1 MGFLDGI
8 KGIIFRETCVRA
20 INYDKRN
27 LEMKFDAEA
36 AGIIQYMITGG
47 SVEDMT
53 IHSENQTLE
62 VTINSMSNGT
72 LALRPPRDVIDSK
85 TVEGTDSDFAAFIDN
100 AEYSD
105 PGEIDPTADT
115 RTILVGF
122 PARSEKIDVIGTTI
136 VATNT

>member
-72 LALRPPRDVIDSK
+72 LALRLPRDVIDSK